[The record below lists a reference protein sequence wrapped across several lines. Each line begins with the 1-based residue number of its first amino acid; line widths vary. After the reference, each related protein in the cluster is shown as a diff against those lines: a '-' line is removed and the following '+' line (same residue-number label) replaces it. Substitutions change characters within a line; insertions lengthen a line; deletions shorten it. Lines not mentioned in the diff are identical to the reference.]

1 MSLRLK
7 IVLALTLLA
16 AGATAAIGVVSYT
29 TTRHE
34 LQETV
39 DRSLDDAARQ
49 FQRTPRI
56 GDIDGDGDSGTPP
69 IGGPGRDRPR
79 SFQQVLYQKIDVDG
93 NVQTSS
99 EAYKLPVGDADLTV
113 AASTDPNASARFNV
127 TIDGE
132 PYRMLT
138 VKADRGAVQLAR
150 SLAESQR
157 SVERILRS
165 TLAAVVI
172 VALLSAMLGLLIARQ
187 VTRRLLRL
195 TSVAGEVAQTGRL
208 DVAVPVDGGDETGQL
223 GRAFSAMLAA
233 LQASK
238 HEQHQLVQDAS
249 HELRTPLTSLRT
261 NVSVLRRRYDQLPV
275 ESRDQLL
282 ADLDSETRELTDL
295 VNELVELATDRRD
308 DEPTQPVRV
317 ADVAERAAARARR
330 RFGRD
335 VVVTS
340 DGSMVDG
347 RPNGLERAT
356 QNLIDNACKFAPDG
370 PIEVSV
376 SAGTVVVRD
385 HGPGL
390 VEADIP
396 QLFDRFYRSV
406 DMRSK
411 PGSGLGLSIVKS
423 VVDSHGG
430 TVFAR
435 NAPGGGAELGF
446 TLPFVEPHRLRVS

>member
-1 MSLRLK
+1 VSLRLK

-16 AGATAAIGVVSYT
+16 AGATAAIGIVSYT
-29 TTRHE
+29 TIRHE
-34 LQETV
+34 LQETI
-39 DRSLDDAARQ
+39 DHSLDEAARQ
-49 FQRTPRI
+49 FQRTPML
-56 GDIDGDGDSGTPP
+56 GDDDGDGDTVVPP
-69 IGGPGRDRPR
+69 IGGPVNFPGRDRPR
-79 SFQQVLYQKIDVDG
+79 SFEQVLYQKIDVDG
-93 NVQTSS
+93 NVLASGQTD
-99 EAYKLPVGDADLTV
+99 ELPVTDADRAV
-113 AASTDPNASARFNV
+113 AASTDPSASARFDV

-132 PYRMLT
+132 QYRMLT
-138 VKADRGAVQLAR
+138 VKSQNGAVQLAR

-165 TLAAVVI
+165 TLIAVVV
-172 VALLSAMLGLLIARQ
+172 VAVLSALLGLLIARQ

-208 DVAVPVDGGDETGQL
+208 DVDVPVDGGDETGQL

-275 ESRDQLL
+275 DSRDQLL

-308 DEPTQPVRV
+308 DEPVQPVRL

-335 VVVTS
+335 VVVTA
-340 DGSMVDG
+340 DDTVVDG
-347 RPNGLERAT
+347 RPNALERAT

-370 PIEVSV
+370 SLQVTICDGS
-376 SAGTVVVRD
+376 VVVRD

-390 VEADIP
+390 VAADIP
-396 QLFDRFYRSV
+396 HLFDRFYRSV
-406 DMRSK
+406 EMRSK

-423 VVDSHGG
+423 VVEGHGG

-435 NAPGGGAELGF
+435 NADGGGAELGY
-446 TLPFVEPHRLRVS
+446 TLPTS